1 MHVTANCG
9 DPMRLRSDLIV
20 LGYTN
25 PALEGTSVDL
35 KCPPG
40 LMFVGPNV
48 STCMENGEWEPDL
61 GEVECHGKNH
71 YKFTI

>member
-1 MHVTANCG
+1 MK
-9 DPMRLRSDLIV
+9 LRSDLIV

-48 STCMENGEWEPDL
+48 STCMENGEWKPDL
-61 GEVECHGKNH
+61 GEVECHGKDH

>member
-1 MHVTANCG
+1 
-9 DPMRLRSDLIV
+9 MRLRSDLIV
-20 LGYTN
+20 FGYTN

-61 GEVECHGKNH
+61 GEVECRRHGKNH
-71 YKFTI
+71 YINSPYKLV